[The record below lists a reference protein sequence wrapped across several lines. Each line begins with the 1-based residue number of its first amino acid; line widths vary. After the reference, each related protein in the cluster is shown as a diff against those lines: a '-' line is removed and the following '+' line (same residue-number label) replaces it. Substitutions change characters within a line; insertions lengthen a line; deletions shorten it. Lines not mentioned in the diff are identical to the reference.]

1 MKFISVLIFLIFNSI
16 LWSLINSVKNNK
28 HQNEL
33 TRAGETSKNSNE
45 ILNDGAGSSAA
56 AQNQKYEETLKP
68 KAKIAK
74 METTR
79 NNEEERGFNRKEY
92 MKDYYQKNKERF
104 SENRRNY
111 YNKNKEK
118 EHQTRKKYYQKNKKR
133 INENNTEYNRKYRLR
148 KKIEKESQQND
159 RLSQGDTFITFSGP
173 LFDFFTPF

>member
-1 MKFISVLIFLIFNSI
+1 
-16 LWSLINSVKNNK
+16 
-28 HQNEL
+28 
-33 TRAGETSKNSNE
+33 
-45 ILNDGAGSSAA
+45 
-56 AQNQKYEETLKP
+56 
-68 KAKIAK
+68 
-74 METTR
+74 METNR
-79 NNEEERGFNRKEY
+79 NKKEERGFNRKEY
-92 MKDYYQKNKERF
+92 MKEYHQKNKERL

-159 RLSQGDTFITFSGP
+159 RLSQGDPFITFSGP